1 MLEQKRGGL
10 FGKQSR
16 VCGQTAEGAQ
26 MKLSVKI
33 PAFAIGTI
41 IVSVLIT
48 AGVSILK
55 TLPIMKRPAAS
66 V

>member
-1 MLEQKRGGL
+1 
-10 FGKQSR
+10 
-16 VCGQTAEGAQ
+16 

-55 TLPIMKRPAAS
+55 TPPIMKRPAAS